1 MVTTHQYL
9 TTETF
14 YEAFEL
20 YINDIYYRYLLN
32 LREITTSLPEE
43 NWNL

>member
-1 MVTTHQYL
+1 MNFH
-9 TTETF
+9 
-14 YEAFEL
+14 
-20 YINDIYYRYLLN
+20 INDIYYRYLLN